1 MSQSV
6 HAEHDIVREAD
17 RRSPAQQQ
25 ADAKSAERR
34 VDAGAPIVER
44 VRNVGGRLMA

>member
-6 HAEHDIVREAD
+6 HAEHEIVRDAD

-25 ADAKSAERR
+25 ADAKSAQRR
-34 VDAGAPIVER
+34 ADLDAPIVER